1 MVAAMTTKIP
11 DPAQLAARL
20 AARAAQDASARD
32 LSHSVAEGGQKL
44 GLRIARN
51 GTWFYHGSPIARK
64 SLIRLFSAVLH
75 RDDAGI
81 FWLITPA
88 ERGVIEVEDAPF
100 TAVELTVEG
109 SGPGQIL
116 RFRTN
121 VDDDVVVDEA
131 HPIRVAFSPERGE
144 PRPYVLVRERLE
156 ALIVRSVYYQ
166 LVDAGEEHEC
176 AGSRLYGVWSCGTFF
191 PLGQAVTP

>member
-1 MVAAMTTKIP
+1 MVTAMTTKAP

-20 AARAAQDASARD
+20 AERAAHDASARD
-32 LSHSVAEGGQKL
+32 PSHSAAIAGQEL

-64 SLIRLFSAVLH
+64 SLIRLFSTVLH
-75 RDDAGI
+75 RDDAGL

-88 ERGVIEVEDAPF
+88 ERGVIEVDDAPF

-109 SGPGQIL
+109 TGAGQVL

-121 VDDDVVVDEA
+121 VDDEVVADEA
-131 HPIRVAFSPERGE
+131 HPIRVVVSGERGE

-156 ALIVRSVYYQ
+156 ALILRSVYYQ
-166 LVDAGEEHEC
+166 LVDAGAEHDI
-176 AGSRLYGVWSCGTFF
+176 AGNRLYGVWSCGTFF
-191 PLGQAVTP
+191 PLGQAGAP